1 MFEFTIEWTSSH
13 PSAAR
18 TSNAK
23 AAIDQT
29 DVRET
34 LILPLVLLIAF
45 LVALGALTGAHL
57 HKDTNGALLYAAVG
71 GMGMGMPMLYPSS
84 DSCRRPVTLG
94 SASRLRHADVLA
106 LLAIK

>member
-57 HKDTNGALLYAAVG
+57 HKDANGALLYAAVG
-71 GMGMGMPMLYPSS
+71 GMGMPMLYPSS